1 MDNPEGGIVVENSM
15 WGVLEQFNSAQN
27 LDDLWIKMRQHLSVY
42 GISSVFYGVTHSPR
56 KLFISGAEELM
67 RYKTD
72 HTEKFRDYFD
82 EKFNMVDDITAVHCL
97 LHESSYL
104 WHKDGQYGYKLSP
117 RQEAF
122 LGESAEFGMGVG
134 VTVPLRFGM
143 GGAGGMGLCNEGM
156 SAKEF
161 NLIWIEHS
169 DQILGACKLFDE
181 CARDNFTKEMFTLTF
196 REIEV
201 LHWLAEGKNIK
212 FIADKL
218 GTASSTVDKQVRT
231 ARGKL
236 KSRNN
241 EQAVLKAYT
250 LGLIAP

>member
-1 MDNPEGGIVVENSM
+1 MSNKEL
-15 WGVLEQFNSAQN
+15 WGVLERYNSAQN
-27 LDDLWIKMRQHLSVY
+27 LDDLWIKMRQLLSIY
-42 GISSVFYGVTHSPR
+42 GITSVFYGVTHSPK
-56 KLFISGAEELM
+56 KLFINGAEELM
-67 RYKTD
+67 HYKTD
-72 HTEKFRDYFD
+72 HTKKFRDYFD
-82 EKFNMVDDITAVHCL
+82 DKFNMVDDITAVHCL
-97 LHESSYL
+97 LNESSYL
-104 WHKDGQYGYKLSP
+104 WHEDDQYGYTLSF
-117 RQEAF
+117 RQQAF
-122 LGESAEFGMGVG
+122 LDESAEFGMGVG

-156 SAKEF
+156 TEREF
-161 NLIWIEHS
+161 SLIWNEHGN
-169 DQILGACKLFDE
+169 QILSACKLFDE
-181 CARDNFTKEMFTLTF
+181 CARDNFTKELFTLTF

-218 GTASSTVDKQVRT
+218 GTASSTVDKQVRS

-250 LGLIAP
+250 LGIIVP